1 MITNILMAAMYIFMS
16 HSLVGAG
23 VLTGGIFKYL
33 IKGRQFATSMWD
45 IYGFHDETL
54 LATAIWVVLLAYFVF
69 NHPRFH
75 TNQRTEVSRGLLN
88 QLRAAFA
95 VGVLAFAVPA
105 FLCLASVVRG
115 EVIFKDNSSTE
126 LAECVEVDVS
136 EDSSVRQLFYADGNT
151 LTDIQMKMC
160 LHYRINDSYMNVV
173 VRSHEN
179 GTVVYEGQVDTLPFT
194 SEDALYSV
202 IEGPVEVEKGQLY
215 ELELTSPAVE
225 IGCISGYYKEAGE
238 DETEVALD
246 ENGNP
251 TDQQLI
257 MKIRGIDK

>member
-1 MITNILMAAMYIFMS
+1 MDSTMRRFWP
-16 HSLVGAG
+16 
-23 VLTGGIFKYL
+23 
-33 IKGRQFATSMWD
+33 RP
-45 IYGFHDETL
+45 
-54 LATAIWVVLLAYFVF
+54 WVVLLAYFVF

-115 EVIFKDNSSTE
+115 EVIFKDNSSAE
-126 LAECVEVDVS
+126 REECVEVDVS
-136 EDSSVRQLFYADGNT
+136 EDSSVRQLFYADGST

-160 LHYRINDSYMNVV
+160 LHNRINDSYMNVV
-173 VRSHEN
+173 VRSHED

-194 SEDALYSV
+194 REDALYSV
-202 IEGPVEVEKGQLY
+202 IEGPVEVEKGHLY

-238 DETEVALD
+238 GETEVALD
-246 ENGNP
+246 EDGNP

-257 MKIRGIDK
+257 MKIRGVDK